1 MSERIET
8 GSTEPIVA
16 MLLDQFGQ
24 PLTYR
29 TNIKAKI
36 WRISDGKYLD
46 WNDMEFKEPANVG
59 ALLKM
64 MGEVNP
70 TYSPGEYRLDF
81 DTSTIVNAEGND
93 AYQVIVLQDGVNGA
107 SNVPQA
113 GEIRVGQWVDKIG
126 SGSYTVMQSYSYD
139 TFNGLLTGL
148 VWIEYGNTLLRT
160 PVSVSVT
167 WYSDAGVQLFEI
179 SDLSPDTNGFF
190 KIEKATVLV
199 TNKSYYSIS
208 QVTVTGVGIISS
220 GKGIFTVG

>member
-16 MLLDQFGQ
+16 ILLDQFGQ
-24 PLTYR
+24 PLTHR

-46 WNDMEFKEPANVG
+46 WNDMEFKEAANVG
-59 ALLKM
+59 GLLKM
-64 MGEVNP
+64 MGEVDP
-70 TYSPGEYRLDF
+70 TYSPGEYRLDL
-81 DTSTIVNAEGND
+81 DTSTITNAEGND
-93 AYQVIVLQDGVNGA
+93 TYEVVVLQDGINGA
-107 SNVPQA
+107 SNVPQTV
-113 GEIRVGQWVDKIG
+113 EIRVGQWVDKIG
-126 SGSYTVMQSYSYD
+126 SGLYAVMQSYSYD

-148 VWIEYGNTLLRT
+148 VWVEHSNALLRN

-179 SDLSPDTNGFF
+179 SDLSPDANGFF
-190 KIEKATVLV
+190 KIEESITLV
-199 TNKSYYSIS
+199 TNRSYYAVA
-208 QVTVTGVGIISS
+208 QVTVTGIGIISS